1 MSKWDDSLSY
11 HEELRYNY
19 LNDNIHYLSD
29 SERKELAFLIAK
41 KRGQHQPDVVQQVVE
56 VEAPA
61 PATPRRRQK
70 QSKKKVKKEQVVNRP
85 VYKEPDGQSE
95 EAFFDEPEAT
105 TIVHKTKRWK
115 RFVNILMSLIF
126 LVVLG
131 MGVMFVKGIWSIS
144 SGTTTIQ
151 PADQEYFDGQATRD
165 GTNILILGSDKR
177 ITEGSTEAR
186 TDTIMV
192 MNVGNSSG
200 KIKLVSFMRDTLVN
214 IEGVSSPGYYDS
226 KINSAFTIGEQNNN
240 QGAELMRQTL
250 KNNFDIDIQY
260 YVMIDFETF
269 AMAID
274 TLFPS
279 GVEMDATFSTVDGQV
294 VTSVD
299 VPDDLGF
306 ASGGGLYQTIAA
318 GPQRMDGKTLLNY
331 ARFRGD
337 DEADFGRIRR
347 QQEVMQAVLSQVKDP
362 TKLFTGSEALGKVYA
377 LTSTNVSFPFI
388 LANGLSGLKASQ
400 KGIERMTVPEQGDWV
415 EEYDR
420 YGGLGLAIDFAAYQ
434 ERLNQLGLR

>member
-1 MSKWDDSLSY
+1 
-11 HEELRYNY
+11 
-19 LNDNIHYLSD
+19 
-29 SERKELAFLIAK
+29 
-41 KRGQHQPDVVQQVVE
+41 
-56 VEAPA
+56 
-61 PATPRRRQK
+61 
-70 QSKKKVKKEQVVNRP
+70 
-85 VYKEPDGQSE
+85 
-95 EAFFDEPEAT
+95 
-105 TIVHKTKRWK
+105 
-115 RFVNILMSLIF
+115 
-126 LVVLG
+126 
-131 MGVMFVKGIWSIS
+131 
-144 SGTTTIQ
+144 
-151 PADQEYFDGQATRD
+151 
-165 GTNILILGSDKR
+165 
-177 ITEGSTEAR
+177 
-186 TDTIMV
+186 
-192 MNVGNSSG
+192 
-200 KIKLVSFMRDTLVN
+200 
-214 IEGVSSPGYYDS
+214 
-226 KINSAFTIGEQNNN
+226 
-240 QGAELMRQTL
+240 MRQTL